1 MADEAFLER
10 SATRTFSAR
19 LLPTIPPASPQA
31 RSAGVY
37 SMKCFLAALCA
48 ALTIAG
54 LTWETI
60 GSEPSSQGGDEVCTV
75 GTKIDVP
82 STDPQR
88 QSAELLHET
97 FEATLH
103 AVHHHYYREDEALPI
118 PGVAMKDVFRE
129 LADRRGVGVRW
140 LAVNGQAMNTAHLPQ
155 NEFERNAVKAL
166 SEGQETY
173 DETTD
178 GVYQYVGMICL
189 TNECLKCHVPNRKST
204 ENRAAGI
211 VITIPMKKP

>member
-1 MADEAFLER
+1 
-10 SATRTFSAR
+10 
-19 LLPTIPPASPQA
+19 
-31 RSAGVY
+31 
-37 SMKCFLAALCA
+37 MKRYLAALGT
-48 ALTIAG
+48 ALTIAS
-54 LTWETI
+54 LCWETI
-60 GSEPSSQGGDEVCTV
+60 GSEPKPKAEDEACTV

-88 QSAELLHET
+88 QTAELLHET

-103 AVHHHYYREDEALPI
+103 AVHHYYYREDEALTI

-140 LAVNGQAMNTAHLPQ
+140 LAVNGQAMNVAHLPQ
-155 NEFERNAVKAL
+155 NDFERNAVKAL

-173 DETTD
+173 DETKD